1 MYTNNLEFFI
11 KKQRMD
17 SLINNFNKKQSNKEE
32 YLSNDNLL
40 KIMLKYCSIYEIL
53 NLSLVSKKFNSIT
66 HNFDYLFK
74 NIINKLFFS
83 NYENYK

>member
-17 SLINNFNKKQSNKEE
+17 SLLYNFSKKHSNKEE
-32 YLSNDNLL
+32 YLSNENLL
-40 KIMLKYCSIYEIL
+40 EIMFKYCSIYDIL
-53 NLSLVSKKFNSIT
+53 NLSLVSKQFNRIT
-66 HNFDYLFK
+66 QNFDYLFK
-74 NIINKLFFS
+74 NLINKLFFS